1 MNKAFYKGTHGL
13 YSNISIPL
21 SGGFPSTIIMTTI
34 SEDFPN
40 LVLTGTPPF
49 ILYVSAHQIP
59 LREAFL
65 YSPRAAPFSAAHGI
79 LFFLMAA
86 VSLLS
91 YNPSFTNSIAVS
103 RLCFL
108 DSKPIVQSL
117 YVRTLILRA
126 RVTKLQIVKKLRID
140 EWKHE

>member
-1 MNKAFYKGTHGL
+1 
-13 YSNISIPL
+13 
-21 SGGFPSTIIMTTI
+21 MTTI

-65 YSPRAAPFSAAHGI
+65 YSPRAVGDAPFSAPHGI

-91 YNPSFTNSIAVS
+91 CNPSFTNSIAVS